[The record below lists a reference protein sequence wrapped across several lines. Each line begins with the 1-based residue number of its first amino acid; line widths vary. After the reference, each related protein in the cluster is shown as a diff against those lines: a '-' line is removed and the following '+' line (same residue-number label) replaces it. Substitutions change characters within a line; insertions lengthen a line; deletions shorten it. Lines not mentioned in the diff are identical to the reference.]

1 MKKGILGISV
11 AAMALC
17 ANAQT
22 PENEEVEY
30 NQYGQKVEALPA
42 QASFQDGVMVFQNKE
57 HGFKMWFD
65 TRVQADAG
73 FFFGGPDWTKDEKID
88 GKLNPDHIGNG
99 ATLRRTRF
107 AVKAQ
112 LGKNWYGE
120 IDADFTR
127 GSFEL
132 KDAIVGFT
140 GVKGL
145 EIKVGNFKENFS
157 MNRNSTS
164 RYLLFMERP
173 MVTYLAPSRHL
184 GINATYDNPYVW
196 GAFGVF
202 GPEVEGEALQT
213 LSEDNNKAGQN
224 EGLSYTGKLVLRPF
238 GGKGDFMLHVGG
250 AYSYRMP
257 KTSAEEGYRCVRYST
272 RNSTSINRKKYV
284 DTDVITGVDHEVAY
298 TAEIAGLY
306 KGLRFEGAYIARGAF
321 LDRAVNDKDTQWFDG
336 WYGEASYLLFGGKQN
351 YDAGGAKFTR
361 ITPGKKWGDL
371 EFAVRYQTID
381 LNSKDYYGGASSM
394 WQFGLN
400 FYPHK
405 NVKLVV
411 NYGLV
416 NNDRYA
422 NGKGKLLVG
431 HDADGKP
438 TKDYTKVVDAKGKAG
453 VDYSQLTFRAQIAF

>member
-1 MKKGILGISV
+1 MKKSILFLS
-11 AAMALC
+11 AAMLSLSSF
-17 ANAQT
+17 AQVA
-22 PENEEVEY
+22 EDGAEY
-30 NQYGQKVEALPA
+30 NQYGQKVEVIPA
-42 QASFQDGVMVFQNKE
+42 QAKFQDGILAFENKDK
-57 HGFKMWFD
+57 GFKLWFD

-73 FFFGGPDWTKDEKID
+73 FFFGGPDFTKEEKID

-127 GSFEL
+127 GTFEL
-132 KDAIVGFT
+132 KDAIIAFT
-140 GVKGL
+140 GIDGL
-145 EIKVGNFKENFS
+145 EIKAGNFKENFS

-173 MVTYLAPSRHL
+173 MATYLAPSRHL
-184 GINATYDNPYVW
+184 GINATYSSPYVW

-202 GPEVEGEALQT
+202 GPEVEGADIQT
-213 LSEDNNKAGQN
+213 LSEDANKAGQN

-238 GGKGDFMLHVGG
+238 GGKGDFMLHAG
-250 AYSYRMP
+250 AAFTYRAP
-257 KTSAEEGYRCVRYST
+257 KTSAEEGWRAVRYST

-284 DTDVITGVDHEVAY
+284 DTDVISGVDHEIGW
-298 TAEIAGLY
+298 TAELAGLY
-306 KGLRFEGAYIARGAF
+306 KGLRFEGAYIARGAY
-321 LDRAVNDKDTQWFDG
+321 LDRSVNDKDAQWFDG
-336 WYGEASYLLFGGKQN
+336 WYAEASYLLFGGKQN

-361 ITPGKKWGDL
+361 IDPGKKWGDL
-371 EFAVRYQTID
+371 ELAVRYQEID
-381 LNSKDYYGGASSM
+381 LNSKDYYGGASGM

-400 FYPHK
+400 YYPCR

-411 NYGLV
+411 NYGIV

-422 NGKGKLLVG
+422 NGKGKLNVG
-431 HDADGKP
+431 YDADGKP

-453 VDYSQLTFRAQIAF
+453 VDYQQLTFRAQVAF